1 MVYSGKPRG
10 ARIRIIDYHGLNFPL
25 LVAADS
31 NSESSVEGNPMSK
44 PKTQDNDASVEKF
57 LASIKDDQQRT
68 DCESVLK
75 LMKDL
80 TGESAVMWGKAKVGF
95 GRFHYRGKT
104 SEGDWFH
111 VGFSPRKQDL
121 VLYLHC
127 ELEKQAALLEKLGK
141 HKIGKSCLYIKK
153 FGDVHVPTLKKLI
166 KTAYKSPAIAGAIIE

>member
-1 MVYSGKPRG
+1 MAK
-10 ARIRIIDYHGLNFPL
+10 ATTEN
-25 LVAADS
+25 
-31 NSESSVEGNPMSK
+31 
-44 PKTQDNDASVEKF
+44 NDPGVDEFIAGV
-57 LASIKDDQQRT
+57 KDDQKRA
-68 DCESVLK
+68 DCLVVLE

-80 TGESAVMWGKAKVGF
+80 TGEPAMMWGKDKVGF

-121 VLYLHC
+121 TLYLHC
-127 ELEKQAALLEKLGK
+127 ELEQQSALLEKLGK

-166 KTAYKSPAIAGAIIE
+166 KTAYKSPAIAGATID